1 MNISARADYKTSA
14 ARQDGRIIHKIL
26 RRRGYNPGMT
36 SKDMQAE
43 LLKDPF
49 VPFRIHRVSGKFV
62 DVSAPGIAWLMQN
75 SILVFQHAKPSQAT
89 AGGYDVIALR
99 NIERIEQRQN
109 VRRKA
114 S

>member
-1 MNISARADYKTSA
+1 
-14 ARQDGRIIHKIL
+14 
-26 RRRGYNPGMT
+26 
-36 SKDMQAE
+36 
-43 LLKDPF
+43 
-49 VPFRIHRVSGKFV
+49 
-62 DVSAPGIAWLMQN
+62 
-75 SILVFQHAKPSQAT
+75 VFQHAKPSQAT